1 MQVQLT
7 AEEETMLAELAARDG
22 RSAGDLVREAV
33 KRYLEDDAKFILA
46 VMKGLDSLDRG
57 EFVSHEEVGERIDRL
72 FSG

>member
-7 AEEETMLAELAARDG
+7 PDEETRLAELAARDG

-33 KRYLEDDAKFILA
+33 KRYIEDDAESIAA
-46 VMKGLDSLDRG
+46 VMKGQESLDRG
-57 EFVSHEEVGERIDRL
+57 EFVTHEDVGERIDRL

>member
-1 MQVQLT
+1 
-7 AEEETMLAELAARDG
+7 MLAELAARDG

-46 VMKGLDSLDRG
+46 VMKGLDSLNRG